1 MINTKNIRIISIG
14 KVKKTWIK
22 DGIKSYLR
30 RLPGIS
36 IKEIKDSNSSKESE
50 TIISSIMSNESLVV
64 LGEEFKTYSS
74 IEFAN
79 KLDSISSNKYVFIIG
94 GPDGLPDEIKNR
106 SSWKLSLSPLTFPH
120 ELAQLL
126 LLEQIYRAN
135 TILQGHQYHRK

>member
-14 KVKKTWIK
+14 KVKKIWIK

-36 IKEIKDSNSSKESE
+36 IKEIKDSNSSKKFE
-50 TIISSIMSNESLVV
+50 TIISSIMSNESLVA

-94 GPDGLPDEIKNR
+94 GPDGLPDEIKDR